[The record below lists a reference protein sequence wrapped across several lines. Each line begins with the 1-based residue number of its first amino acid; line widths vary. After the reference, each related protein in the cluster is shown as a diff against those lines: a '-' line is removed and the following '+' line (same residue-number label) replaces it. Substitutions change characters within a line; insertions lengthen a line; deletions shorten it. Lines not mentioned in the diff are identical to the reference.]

1 METTALSTTQEALL
15 QAKDIIAQN
24 IASNEKAKE
33 VAKILLAKIE
43 NTPISD
49 TPEVRFLD
57 EECKT
62 FLGKISKTISAMTD
76 RRKPI
81 TQAFDQIRKHFT
93 ELENELKTGEEYRQY
108 KISETHLPGISRKSP
123 QKRKRLGASRLPQNR
138 SASKCVL
145 ISNKPLPKAW

>member
-93 ELENELKTGEEYRQY
+93 ELENELKTGEEIQAIQNFRNAFATV
-108 KISETHLPGISRKSP
+108 SMLSP
-123 QKRKRLGASRLPQNR
+123 TPEEYTLLITDADC
-138 SASKCVL
+138 SAAFPVS
-145 ISNKPLPKAW
+145 PK